1 MREPKVTIR
10 YAKSLIGLAIEFNK
24 LEEVHA
30 DMLLLKNLC
39 SDSKEL
45 SLFLKSPIVKSDIK
59 LSLLNQIFSSS
70 VSELTMA
77 FIELLTKKKR
87 EYFLRDISID
97 FSNLYNK
104 EKNITPVILTTAFKI
119 DDVLRNDIMI
129 FLKKQGAENIKLEE
143 KVDESI
149 IGGAVIKMGDKQ
161 LDTSVS
167 SKIKLLKQS
176 FNKNLYIQDY

>member
-1 MREPKVTIR
+1 
-10 YAKSLIGLAIEFNK
+10 
-24 LEEVHA
+24 
-30 DMLLLKNLC
+30 
-39 SDSKEL
+39 
-45 SLFLKSPIVKSDIK
+45 
-59 LSLLNQIFSSS
+59 
-70 VSELTMA
+70 MA

-119 DDVLRNDIMI
+119 DDNLRNDIMI

>member
-1 MREPKVTIR
+1 
-10 YAKSLIGLAIEFNK
+10 
-24 LEEVHA
+24 
-30 DMLLLKNLC
+30 
-39 SDSKEL
+39 
-45 SLFLKSPIVKSDIK
+45 
-59 LSLLNQIFSSS
+59 
-70 VSELTMA
+70 MA

-119 DDVLRNDIMI
+119 DDILRNDIMI
-129 FLKKQGAENIKLEE
+129 FLNKQGAENIKLEE